1 MLGLRPAYLPC
12 RPGVRPH
19 PGAGAAPVHPV
30 RRFPAG
36 RVVRDQSAGVLTH
49 NTCPPPSCAADIDL
63 QRLVAAPKA
72 LLKRSWLGSIQCT
85 DVAAVLPCTGWWCTG
100 PSFNLGRFHPSV
112 CLQMLAWMQNPVP
125 ASRVSLSLKCEAPT
139 DISPDVGSV
148 CATYV
153 G

>member
-1 MLGLRPAYLPC
+1 MHRRGG
-12 RPGVRPH
+12 GVALH
-19 PGAGAAPVHPV
+19 
-30 RRFPAG
+30 
-36 RVVRDQSAGVLTH
+36 
-49 NTCPPPSCAADIDL
+49 
-63 QRLVAAPKA
+63 RLV
-72 LLKRSWLGSIQCT
+72 
-85 DVAAVLPCTGWWCTG
+85 VYG
-100 PSFNLGRFHPSV
+100 PSFKLGRFHPSM